1 MKIKPGD
8 NSYKLEN
15 EIRQIV
21 CLLYHH
27 NKITKKLHINLI
39 KSFEKMGVH
48 LKDNKL
54 IIAELK
60 TIHFVIPKDVCNNLK
75 YKNDSI
81 IKHNEVLVEHIM
93 KSKISRLL
101 FKSKHVNDI
110 HEHEKQ

>member
-1 MKIKPGD
+1 MKINPGD

-21 CLLYHH
+21 CLLCHH
-27 NKITKKLHINLI
+27 NNNLI

-81 IKHNEVLVEHIM
+81 IKHNEVLVEQIM
-93 KSKISRLL
+93 KNKISRLL
-101 FKSKHVNDI
+101 FKYKHVNNI
-110 HEHEKQ
+110 HEHGKQ